1 MEYIIFQA
9 SQEWENSCLTEEIK
23 AKLTKA
29 GFTIRDVNHEEE
41 GDWDEEGFYHTINE
55 AHQTSYITLNSLE
68 DLHLLYKTVGRCIF
82 QLYSIM
88 IYDSYIE

>member
-1 MEYIIFQA
+1 MEYIVFQA
-9 SQEWENSCLTEEIK
+9 SQEWENRCLTEEIK

-29 GFTIRDVNHEEE
+29 GFTIRDVNHEE
-41 GDWDEEGFYHTINE
+41 
-55 AHQTSYITLNSLE
+55 QTSYITLNSLE